1 MRSWLA
7 RGMVCRKDLQIDT
20 VIGSNLQRIC
30 RERGMA
36 KDALSRYLKTT
47 QRRIERFERGAE
59 RIPSAIL
66 FKLGRLLNV
75 PVGAFFETD
84 PVSGE
89 VR

>member
-1 MRSWLA
+1 MEAGFVRA
-7 RGMVCRKDLQIDT
+7 HP
-20 VIGSNLQRIC
+20 
-30 RERGMA
+30 
-36 KDALSRYLKTT
+36 
-47 QRRIERFERGAE
+47 AE
-59 RIPSAIL
+59 L